1 MFDAYIFD
9 LDGTLIDIK
18 DITWF
23 RRFQR
28 RVYEEFSV
36 FLPPDD
42 DLYTALKLPNRESN
56 LYLQGLGIREPRTYW
71 KRLEEEDYKE
81 RERLLNTGF
90 LKAYP
95 DVGALDRLK
104 GRIAMVSNTPDSVA
118 RLELRRTGL
127 MRHFG
132 LLYTTRYNEEHSKPH
147 PYGINTVLEK
157 MGVLPAKA
165 LMIGDSELDVMAGK
179 AAGVHTAHLIR
190 SHFHNYDRTTPTFF
204 INSLDELPALKPPKE

>member
-18 DITWF
+18 DISWF
-23 RRFQR
+23 RKFQR
-28 RVYEEFSV
+28 RVYEEFGV

-42 DLYTALKLPNRESN
+42 DLYTALKLPNSESN
-56 LYLQGLGIREPRTYW
+56 HYLLGLGIQEPRDYW
-71 KRLEEEDYKE
+71 QRLEEEDYKV
-81 RERLLNTGF
+81 RERLLAEGF

-95 DVGALDRLK
+95 DVAALDRLK
-104 GRIAMVSNTPDSVA
+104 GKIGMVSNTPESVA

-127 MRHFG
+127 IHHFD
-132 LLYTTRYNEEHSKPH
+132 LLYTTQYNEEHSKPH
-147 PYGINTVLEK
+147 PNGINMVLGK
-157 MGVLPAKA
+157 MGVSPDKA
-165 LMIGDSELDVMAGK
+165 LMVGDSELDVMAGQ

-190 SHFHNYDRTTPTFF
+190 SHFHNYDKTTPTFF